1 MPIVTVAALE
11 GRNVDQKRS
20 LVKDVTEA
28 VIKNYNVA
36 PDSVTIIIQDLSKEN
51 LAQAGKLKLDQ

>member
-28 VIKNYNVA
+28 VIKNFNVA